1 LGFWG
6 LGGVQNANSS
16 ILKADDSSVTPQ
28 EAVAFLAPP
37 QNYDS
42 QASHKTNK
50 QPQGDDVDDLL
61 DQIE

>member
-1 LGFWG
+1 M
-6 LGGVQNANSS
+6 
-16 ILKADDSSVTPQ
+16 ILTHLPQADDSSVTPQ

-37 QNYDS
+37 QTHDS
-42 QASHKTNK
+42 QTAQKPNK